1 MSNEELVKLVKDLI
15 AKVDA
20 LVLEKQ
26 ELESRVY
33 DLETGSVG
41 TGVYLDGCPD
51 YAKEYI
57 SQKNTKKDGE

>member
-1 MSNEELVKLVKDLI
+1 MSNEELVKLVKDLT

-57 SQKNTKKDGE
+57 SQKKTKKDGE